1 MKSSLCEIVISK
13 NKERLKKLEKRK
25 EQIVK
30 QKIAIS
36 KANEEYINFEIEKT
50 RRIIEKWGKMVIG

>member
-1 MKSSLCEIVISK
+1 MNSSLCEIVISK

-50 RRIIEKWGKMVIG
+50 RRIVEKWGKMVIG

>member
-13 NKERLKKLEKRK
+13 NKEKLKKLERRK

-36 KANEEYINFEIEKT
+36 KAEEEYINFEIDKT
-50 RRIIEKWGKMVIG
+50 RRIIEKWLLNV

>member
-1 MKSSLCEIVISK
+1 MNSSLCEIVISK

>member
-13 NKERLKKLEKRK
+13 NKERLIKLERRK

-36 KANEEYINFEIEKT
+36 KAEEEYINFEIDKT
-50 RRIIEKWGKMVIG
+50 RRIIEKWLLNV

>member
-13 NKERLKKLEKRK
+13 NKEKLKKLERRK

-36 KANEEYINFEIEKT
+36 KAEEEYINFEIDKT
-50 RRIIEKWGKMVIG
+50 RRIIEKWEMDIG

>member
-13 NKERLKKLEKRK
+13 NKERLKKLERRK

-36 KANEEYINFEIEKT
+36 KAEEEYINFEIDKT
-50 RRIIEKWGKMVIG
+50 RRIIEKWLLNV